1 MFLGRHAFNKPIGSW
16 NTGKVTNMG
25 YMFYNANA
33 FNQPIGSWN
42 TSAVTDMSVM
52 FYNAYAFNQPIGSWN
67 TNAVT
72 TMSGMFQN
80 AYAFNQP
87 LNTWNPIAVT
97 SMDSMFNYAL
107 AFNQP
112 ISGNT
117 WNTPVLVSASNMF
130 ACANAWLSAHRLM
143 AGGSGSD
150 GPPVSWTAST
160 SGALASPLCTVG
172 TPAPFTSRAQ
182 LKTAVDSCLAAD
194 ATGACDCSQPS
205 VECGPAG
212 SLPISQWDTSQ
223 VDDMS
228 AMFLERQRVQSA
240 DRELE
245 HEPGDAI

>member
-1 MFLGRHAFNKPIGSW
+1 MFSLRLRSISRSGAGTRAVICDVSGLRSIRSGLGHEPGDDMNNMFRCLCVQSADRELEHGQGDGYATHVFCAAHAFNQPIGSW
-16 NTGKVTNMG
+16 NTGKVTDMRH
-25 YMFYNANA
+25 MFYYAYA

-52 FYNAYAFNQPIGSWN
+52 FHNAYAFNQPIGSWN

-160 SGALASPLCTVG
+160 SG
-172 TPAPFTSRAQ
+172 
-182 LKTAVDSCLAAD
+182 
-194 ATGACDCSQPS
+194 GACVAAVHCR
-205 VECGPAG
+205 
-212 SLPISQWDTSQ
+212 DTSA
-223 VDDMS
+223 VHRAARS
-228 AMFLERQRVQSA
+228 
-240 DRELE
+240 
-245 HEPGDAI
+245 